1 MPSNIQEL
9 YRQSVRPLPA
19 RDRLQLAALILNELT
34 PALDATDE
42 AHSPR
47 RKGDITRFFGA
58 WSSGD
63 PDSANNERIDA
74 DLARE
79 YGTTHD
85 E

>member
-1 MPSNIQEL
+1 MSSNIQEF
-9 YRQSVRPLPA
+9 YRQNVRPLSA
-19 RDRLQLAALILNELT
+19 QDRLRLAALIINELT

-42 AHSPR
+42 AHSLK
-47 RKGDITRFFGA
+47 RKGDISRFFGA

-63 PDSANNERIDA
+63 LDSANNERIDA

-79 YGTTHD
+79 YGATHD